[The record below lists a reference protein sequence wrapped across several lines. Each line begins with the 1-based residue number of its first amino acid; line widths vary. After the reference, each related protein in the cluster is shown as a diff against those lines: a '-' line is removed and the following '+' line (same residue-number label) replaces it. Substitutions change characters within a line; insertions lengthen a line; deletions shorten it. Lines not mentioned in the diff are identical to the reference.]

1 MKFQYIKTKS
11 QQIIKIGHNIM
22 NIIPPVAAIPISLS
36 SSQLD
41 GNITSAVV
49 DFETK
54 LQRAV
59 TLLAKQMIH

>member
-41 GNITSAVV
+41 GNIMSAVA
-49 DFETK
+49 DFRTNNKE
-54 LQRAV
+54 R
-59 TLLAKQMIH
+59 

>member
-41 GNITSAVV
+41 GNIMSAVASQILGQNNK
-49 DFETK
+49 E
-54 LQRAV
+54 R
-59 TLLAKQMIH
+59 